1 MMVQPAPRAT
11 RRAVLTGAAG
21 ATTLAL
27 AACGQ
32 STPPG
37 AAGQGTPGAAGPP
50 AEVLWAT
57 YAPPSDVR
65 ADMWKQTWKL
75 DEQATGLKI
84 TVVEETSSTA
94 WQKRQTEFA
103 AGTTSVDITYNQLNW
118 VIGGGLQGLF
128 PDLNEYLRRDKVDTK
143 QYYQAELASWAWK
156 GKQWGIPF
164 ATGGETVLYNKKLFD
179 AKGVK
184 YPHKDWTYDEL
195 LDACRRLNDPANNKW
210 ALVIG
215 QNGIH
220 YMMGTFLLNYG
231 GKRLNDAKD
240 KALYGD
246 DPKSLQGAELDVD
259 IHRRYGFTPTPEAAA
274 TVPQGRTP
282 MEVEMVAMEINGV
295 FRHTNV
301 RAAIG
306 NENLDFAPPP
316 KGPGGQTASVA
327 GNAWSIVQLSKN
339 KEAAWKALRWIHT
352 KEGMLAPQIQ
362 AVAWP
367 PLVWAADAPQWKDQ
381 FAGSKIAEVS
391 RVWET
396 GGHDLLVTPDAG
408 DMWPLMGNTTP
419 PLSAAFNG
427 ESATKDAMAESARQ
441 VNELFSRRPASW
453 R

>member
-1 MMVQPAPRAT
+1 MSQSAPYAT
-11 RRAVLTGAAG
+11 RRAVLNGAAG
-21 ATTLAL
+21 GAVALAL

-32 STPPG
+32 SGQTG
-37 AAGQGTPGAAGPP
+37 QAGQGTPGASGTP

-65 ADMWKQTWKL
+65 ADMWKETWKL
-75 DEQATGLKI
+75 AEQATGLKI
-84 TVVEETSSTA
+84 TVIEETSGTA
-94 WQKRQTEFA
+94 WQKRQTELA

-118 VIGGGLQGLF
+118 VIPGGLQGMF

-143 QYYQAELASWAWK
+143 QYYKAELDSWAWK

-164 ATGGETVLYNKKLFD
+164 ATGGETVIYNKKLFD

-184 YPHKDWTYDEL
+184 YPHKDWTYDEF
-195 LDACRRLNDPANNKW
+195 LDACRKLNDPANNKW
-210 ALVIG
+210 AVQIG

-220 YMMGTFLLNYG
+220 YMLGTFLLNFG

-246 DPKSLQGAELDVD
+246 DPKSIQGAELNVD
-259 IHRRYGFTPTPEAAA
+259 IHRRFGFTPTPEAVA
-274 TVPQGRTP
+274 TVPTGKAP
-282 MEVEMVAMEINGV
+282 FDVEMVAMEINGV
-295 FRHTNV
+295 FRHTNA
-301 RAAIG
+301 RAGIG
-306 NENLDFAPPP
+306 AQNLDFAPPP

-339 KEAAWKALRWIHT
+339 KDAAWKALKWIHT
-352 KEGMLAPQIQ
+352 KEGMLAPQIK

-367 PLVWAADAPQWKDQ
+367 PLIWAADAPQWKEQ

-408 DMWPLMGNTTP
+408 DMWPLMGPTTP

-427 ESATKDAMAESARQ
+427 ETSTKEAMSESARQ
-441 VNELFSRRPASW
+441 VNELFGRRPASG
-453 R
+453 